1 MTTSM
6 QPSFFDAD
14 ARLDLVVDH
23 RRLLSA
29 IGEGWLRPPEGSTG
43 HFLGVGNCVREAAPS
58 NSRHPIHIRLTLSA
72 SKLPDLEIPI
82 FRARERAN
90 GHLRDLFPADR
101 LFWPGALPTFAIS
114 SLSVSTE
121 EERTRLIGMTRSV
134 SNIDLSE
141 MQIDVVDKFDDHP
154 SAAEPPA
161 DAAAGLVVPDVED
174 SIRGAMTMAL
184 WAVPRIRPWLDVLQ
198 ASLPPKKDRLA
209 SATTAVDA
217 AWWRFVP
224 WRAPNEQPSSLGDR
238 LWLSAISVFQIE
250 CKVRTSRPRE
260 LAQRIADN
268 AMRTDCMGHDRSVD
282 KWLDDTLRILRT
294 EATIRFQN
302 WRQNPVGLAIQLVL
316 ARPEPTAFKTWFK
329 EVPSLPPA
337 VAWSGATLCGLLSG
351 YKRLDTRF
359 RGCALQ
365 EELLSIEALSAA
377 APDLA
382 NIRWPSGRLDLSRRR
397 EADGFVLSHGGQDL
411 ARKALQARGMWHEA
425 DFEDAKVRRAAA
437 AEAERLHWRECL
449 EKEVVWEAKPEAPD
463 LRNLAKRVRYERG
476 KMRLPIPRDAT
487 VEQTV
492 DVEQFRRL
500 VATESGEVNPPP
512 VLAKSSEDT
521 DAVVPGLTY
530 QSNFLNEAEENKLI
544 EIIDEQEWSQELKR
558 RVQHYGWRYNYK
570 ARQIDSSMELGP
582 LPPWAAELAQRLFD
596 QKLVPQ
602 LPDQVIVNEYQGKQG
617 IAKHIDAESSFAD
630 GIAMVSLSDAW
641 EMAFRDTRNNKRKEN
656 RLLERRSVVVIRGD
670 ARYRWTHEIPSRK
683 NEPPLAEGG
692 KRRPRKRRISL
703 TFRKVIT
710 TTLA

>member
-1 MTTSM
+1 MTTSR

-29 IGEGWLRPPEGSTG
+29 IEEGWLRPLEGSTG

-72 SKLPDLEIPI
+72 GKLPDLEIYI
-82 FRARERAN
+82 FRASERAN
-90 GHLRDLFPADR
+90 GRLQDLFPADS

-121 EERTRLIGMTRSV
+121 EERTRLIGMTRNV
-134 SNIDLSE
+134 SNVDLSE
-141 MQIDVVDKFDDHP
+141 MQIDVVDKFDDRP
-154 SAAEPPA
+154 PAAEPPA
-161 DAAAGLVVPDVED
+161 DAATGLVVPDVED

-184 WAVPRIRPWLDVLQ
+184 WAVPRIGPWLDVLQ
-198 ASLPPKKDRLA
+198 ASLPPKKDHLA

-224 WRAPNEQPSSLGDR
+224 WQAPNEQPSSVDDC
-238 LWLSAISVFQIE
+238 LWLSAIGAFQTE
-250 CKVRTSRPRE
+250 CKVRTSRPSE
-260 LAQRIADN
+260 LAQRVAGH
-268 AMRTDCMGHDRSVD
+268 AMRTDCTGHDGAVD

-294 EATIRFQN
+294 EATIQFQN

-316 ARPEPTAFKTWFK
+316 TRPEPVAFKTWFK

-337 VAWSGATLCGLLSG
+337 VAWSAATLCGVLSG

-365 EELLSIEALSAA
+365 RELLSIEALSVA
-377 APDLA
+377 APALA
-382 NIRWPSGRLDLSRRR
+382 HIRWPSGRLDLSRRR
-397 EADGFVLSHGGQDL
+397 KAGGFVLSHGGQDF
-411 ARKALQARGMWHEA
+411 AHKALQVRGMWHEA
-425 DFEDAKVRRAAA
+425 NFEDAGVRCSAVAL
-437 AEAERLHWRECL
+437 AERLHWECV
-449 EKEVVWEAKPEAPD
+449 EKEIVWETKPEAPD

-487 VEQTV
+487 IEQTV
-492 DVEQFRRL
+492 DVGRFRRL
-500 VATESGEVNPPP
+500 VATESGEISPPP

-530 QSNFLNEAEENKLI
+530 QSNFLSEAEENKLI
-544 EIIDEQEWSQELKR
+544 EIINGQEWSEELKR
-558 RVQHYGWRYNYK
+558 RVQHYGWRYDYK

-582 LPPWAAELAQRLFD
+582 LPPWAAKLAQRLFD

-602 LPDQVIVNEYQGKQG
+602 LPDQVIVNEYQGIQG
-617 IAKHIDAESSFAD
+617 IARHVDAENSFAD
-630 GIAMVSLSDAW
+630 GIAMVSLSDSW
-641 EMAFRDTRNNKRKEN
+641 EMTFRDTRNNKRKVS
-656 RLLERRSVVVIRGD
+656 RLLERRSVVVIRGA

-683 NEPPLAEGG
+683 NEPPLAKGG
-692 KRRPRKRRISL
+692 KRRLRKRRISL

-710 TTLA
+710 TTPT